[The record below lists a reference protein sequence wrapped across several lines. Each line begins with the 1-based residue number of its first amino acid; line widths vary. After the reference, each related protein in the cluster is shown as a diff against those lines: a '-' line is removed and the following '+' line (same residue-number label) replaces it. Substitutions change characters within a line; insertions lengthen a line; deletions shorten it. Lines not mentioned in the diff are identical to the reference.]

1 MIKNI
6 KIEDYKIV
14 SISQSDYFR
23 IQKHLSNLRQIPNE
37 SYPVALKK
45 GLSDLLSSL
54 SLFDSL
60 EDKKTF
66 MLDGSDEHNQSY
78 AMPQV
83 NFDRIAQKV
92 TSLIHDLKKYNFN
105 GDLLSELDSIC
116 NIWEEIEHKNN
127 RKWNSIFNH
136 LTGLLDQLNSR
147 QYEVNSQSKSILD
160 DIKEHSN
167 SATSNISRHTQKQ
180 YNQLSNKASEL
191 QSELLSQIETAASNA
206 IIDLKSESSKL
217 GRELTEEITLIIDS
231 SLEKKQKEIH
241 DRNERQAKLLLEKVE
256 SNVSDLSNKVN
267 EQINEFCALN
277 DALRKTLN
285 FVASDALADTSI
297 KQAKEEKATADSL
310 RGWGILWLIASIGL
324 FLLTFDYDKLV
335 DENNVPQY
343 TLILLRSF
351 FLIVGITPGFYLLR
365 ESARHRTD
373 ERRYRQKGI
382 QLATIDGYFAEFE
395 DSERN
400 KVKKDLSKHYFHGTE
415 HFVDSSSV
423 DNVQNKYDRIFDKVV
438 SSKKFN

>member
-23 IQKHLSNLRQIPNE
+23 IQKHLSNLRQIPIEN
-37 SYPVALKK
+37 YPAALKK

-54 SLFDSL
+54 SLLDGF
-60 EDKKTF
+60 EDKKPF
-66 MLDGSDEHNQSY
+66 MLDGSDEHNQFY
-78 AMPQV
+78 TIPQV
-83 NFDRIAQKV
+83 NFDRFAQKT

-105 GDLLSELDSIC
+105 GELLSELDSIY

-136 LTGLLDQLNSR
+136 LTGLLDQLDSR

-256 SNVSDLSNKVN
+256 SNVSGLSNKVN

-400 KVKKDLSKHYFHGTE
+400 KVKKDLSKHYFHGAE

-423 DNVQNKYDRIFDKVV
+423 DHIQSKYDKIFDKIA